1 MMSPKL
7 TTLCAFSALLFATT
21 AAAQDAAGGG
31 DAATAA
37 DTPTDGSVAAEEGAG
52 DIDLSVERTP
62 ADSAPDVQDASAQG
76 PTTTPTRPLR
86 LGLGLG
92 AGIGVPAD
100 NPVVYEDITTVSG
113 GLAFAP
119 PHFVLQVDIPVGDR
133 FSVLVQAGGQLVFL
147 SSGIE
152 LNPRIDARGRMHF
165 GPVTGISGYAQ
176 AGLGYG
182 LVSHLVELDAVITRS
197 DGAQARIQDT
207 DRTESG
213 PVRIGAGGGMQ
224 WNSEGVIGIEVD
236 GYLYMLVPEVGV
248 QLDVTAALTLSF

>member
-7 TTLCAFSALLFATT
+7 MTLCALSALTLTAS
-21 AAAQDAAGGG
+21 AAAQPAAGGG
-31 DAATAA
+31 ASA
-37 DTPTDGSVAAEEGAG
+37 AAEEPAAAGAAEQEGAG
-52 DIDLSVERTP
+52 DIDLSVERAP
-62 ADSAPDVQDASAQG
+62 SGSADEAQEDAAGDSQDAPS
-76 PTTTPTRPLR
+76 RPLR

-100 NPVVYEDITTVSG
+100 NPVVYEEITTVSG

-119 PHFVLQVDIPVGDR
+119 PHFVLQVDIPIGER

-165 GPVTGISGYAQ
+165 GPLTGISGYAQ

-182 LVSHLVELDAVITRS
+182 LVSHLVELDAVITRG
-197 DGAQARIQDT
+197 DGSQARIQDT

-213 PVRIGAGGGMQ
+213 PLRIGAGGGMQ

-248 QLDVTAALTLSF
+248 QLDLTAALTLSF